1 MTRIWVV
8 RHGQSML
15 NAAER
20 MQGWSDAPLTPLGR
34 DQATAR
40 GTDFAAAG
48 IRFDAAFSGDG
59 RRHRE
64 TAAGLLRA
72 AGSDLVADA
81 DARWREISFGALE
94 GASARRFFRLLEAH
108 RSAENPLVAALDDLA
123 AHDPLAES
131 PGAVAERALDA
142 LHEASGAGSE
152 VLVVTSGIT
161 IMSLAR
167 RLGADLSHLTTGPAN
182 LSVTTVQR
190 VDDGWRVDRIA
201 SPAPVAS
208 APDAPSR

>member
-40 GTDFAAAG
+40 GLDFAAAG

-59 RRHRE
+59 IRHRE
-64 TAAGLLRA
+64 TAARLLDA
-72 AGSDLVADA
+72 AGSGLQASSDP
-81 DARWREISFGALE
+81 RWRELCFGGLE
-94 GASARRFFRLLEAH
+94 AVRARRFVRLMQAH
-108 RSAENPLVAALDDLA
+108 VAADNPFFATLDALA
-123 AHDPLAES
+123 EQDPLAES
-131 PGAVAERALDA
+131 PADVARRATEA
-142 LHEASGAGSE
+142 LHDVAGAGSE

-161 IMSLAR
+161 ILTLLHG
-167 RLGADLSHLTTGPAN
+167 LGADLSHLTIGPEN
-182 LSVTTVQR
+182 LSVSTVLR
-190 VDDGWRVDRIA
+190 VDDGWRVDRA
-201 SPAPVAS
+201 AMPDPVAV
-208 APDAPSR
+208 